1 MPKTPPV
8 AAATAELEAL
18 LGDLRT
24 LLSKAELEAV
34 PEVKALRERL
44 DDGLHALRDKWRGRA
59 HLAAR
64 PARAPARAADE
75 YAHEEPWRVAG
86 AALAVGA
93 LLGYLIGRR

>member
-44 DDGLHALRDKWRGRA
+44 DDGLHDLRDKA
-59 HLAAR
+59 VESAQEAAR
-64 PARAPARAADE
+64 RAREAARAADE